1 MSDPTDLA
9 TLGTHGGVGVIA
21 GGLVGFLSR
30 LIQSRES
37 QEVATRLALIEQ
49 QLVAVAKSLDA
60 HAGLA
65 ERVALL
71 ERDVKAAHERLD
83 GKRGKQ
89 R

>member
-1 MSDPTDLA
+1 MSDPMDMA
-9 TLGTHGGVGVIA
+9 ALGTHGGVGVVA

-30 LIQSRES
+30 LVQSRES

-49 QLVAVAKSLDA
+49 QLTTVAESLKA
-60 HAGLA
+60 QAGLA

-83 GKRGKQ
+83 GKR
-89 R
+89 RPR

>member
-9 TLGTHGGVGVIA
+9 ALGTHGGVGVLA

-30 LIQSRES
+30 LVQSRES

-49 QLVAVAKSLDA
+49 QLAGMAKSLE
-60 HAGLA
+60 HLAGLA
-65 ERVALL
+65 ERLALL
-71 ERDVKAAHERLD
+71 ERDVQALHQRLD
-83 GKRGKQ
+83 SKRGK